1 MTTEV
6 SDGVGQAK
14 ERSIDVKQSSEHVQT
29 AADELSK
36 LAENLSALVMRFK
49 V

>member
-1 MTTEV
+1 MTNEV
-6 SDGVGQAK
+6 SDGVEQVK
-14 ERSIDVKQSSEHVQT
+14 IHSLDVKQSSEHVQV